1 MTEAGWFADPDDA
14 TQLRWWDGTAWT
26 EHRAPSGV
34 EVAPEVLAHLLPGH
48 GTKRELVATTDRL
61 VIDGQ
66 VFLLDDLTTV
76 QWRAIRENLNG
87 AYLGTSFTIRVRAGD
102 RVGDY
107 GMNPGSKDIRL
118 DELADAYARV
128 VGLLD
133 AVVCPRL
140 AAAMAAELR
149 AGHTIT
155 LGPAGARVE
164 LTIEGFRLKK
174 PWSKPVPWDRVVGCE
189 LDGGRVY
196 FLLRK
201 GDGPEVKR
209 HSAVPLEGDNI
220 LVLPHLRRLLA
231 SERA

>member
-1 MTEAGWFADPDDA
+1 MTDAGWFADPDDA

-34 EVAPEVLAHLLPGH
+34 EVAAEVVAHLLPGH
-48 GTKRELVATTDRL
+48 GTKRELLATTDRL
-61 VIDGQ
+61 VIDDQ
-66 VFLLDDLTTV
+66 VFLLAEITAV

-87 AYLGTSFTIRVRAGD
+87 SYLGTSFTIRVRAGD
-102 RVGDY
+102 RPGNY
-107 GMNPGSKDIRL
+107 IMSPGSKNVRL

-140 AAAMAAELR
+140 AEAMAAELR
-149 AGHTIT
+149 AGQTVT

-164 LTIEGFRLKK
+164 LTIDGFRLKK
-174 PWSKPVPWDRVVGCE
+174 PWSKVVPWERTVGCE

-201 GDGPEVKR
+201 GDGPDTKR

-220 LVLPHLRRLLA
+220 LVLPHLRRLLL
-231 SERA
+231 S